1 VQTKTIPSL
10 EVQTKAFLDVVVQ
23 TETIVA
29 DEVQTKA
36 LVCDDEVHKLDQAL
50 GRVVERPTN
59 SEAKRTNSISE
70 LGVE

>member
-1 VQTKTIPSL
+1 
-10 EVQTKAFLDVVVQ
+10 VQ
-23 TETIVA
+23 TE
-29 DEVQTKA
+29 A